1 MAGKPSRDTEA
12 PRLFVAI
19 RLPEDVMDEIAAA
32 FEPWRTVLPMVRWVP
47 RENWHVT
54 MRFLGSMPPSSVP
67 SVRERLAQVAGT
79 TAPFDTR
86 VHGVGAFPSL
96 RRAHVLWAG
105 IDDDVGQLAI
115 LATAIQASLSSELG
129 PEGRPFTPHVTVG
142 RSAKD
147 PVALQGGFGTTLLES
162 DRFRVEEIVLMR
174 SHLRRPAS
182 AYERIATY
190 PMRKG
195 AEPISG

>member
-1 MAGKPSRDTEA
+1 MAGKPSRDPEA
-12 PRLFVAI
+12 LRLFVAI
-19 RLPEDVMDEIAAA
+19 PLPEDVMDLIDAAL
-32 FEPWRTVLPMVRWVP
+32 EPWRTVLPMVRWVP

-67 SVRERLAQVAGT
+67 SVRERLARVAGT
-79 TAPFDTR
+79 TAPIGTR

-105 IDDDVGQLAI
+105 IDDDLGELAI
-115 LATAIQASLSSELG
+115 LATAIRESLASELG
-129 PEGRPFTPHVTVG
+129 HEDRPFTPHVTVG
-142 RSAKD
+142 RSAKH

-162 DRFRVEEIVLMR
+162 ERFLLEEFVLMR
-174 SHLRRPAS
+174 SRLRRPAS
-182 AYERIATY
+182 AYERIETY
-190 PMRKG
+190 PMRRG